1 MTYVPDLLRIK
12 RDGGELSEEQIGELV
27 TGIADGSVSDAQV
40 GALAMAIVLTGM
52 TSEERIALTGAMRDS
67 GDVLD
72 LSLIHI

>member
-40 GALAMAIVLTGM
+40 GAFAMAIVF
-52 TSEERIALTGAMRDS
+52 GAPKHAFAQ
-67 GDVLD
+67 G
-72 LSLIHI
+72 